1 MDGSIGRAGL
11 AGKSAEP
18 ALVISTALLL
28 VLAISSTAKPTAE
41 LTRSVTASTP
51 SRSNQRRAIAAP
63 MSGLF
68 W

>member
-1 MDGSIGRAGL
+1 LGAHAL
-11 AGKSAEP
+11 PVKSAEP
-18 ALVISTALLL
+18 ALVSSTALLL

-41 LTRSVTASTP
+41 LTKSVTASTP

-68 W
+68 